1 MRKNSFITLAA
12 VFCCFALA
20 FPARADDSDIPPI
33 PGKFLELC
41 GGIPDTIEEVQEGLL
56 DSIHFDISQ
65 LKTIY
70 EQCDF
75 QNMFE
80 EMKETGSCTIPVMG
94 EEWFGDFQYIDENEE
109 FQYMSLE
116 FDQSEDQIMITR
128 TEVFDFDKYLSW
140 GLNLHCNIED
150 NLLGIDVM
158 NYHNDED
165 GSDVLKPDV
174 NISYDLANAPG
185 SASICEVRYLGNEK
199 YEVNLSEQTMSSM
212 QFWIGVYDENG
223 KLEKRDYSFF

>member
-1 MRKNSFITLAA
+1 
-12 VFCCFALA
+12 
-20 FPARADDSDIPPI
+20 
-33 PGKFLELC
+33 
-41 GGIPDTIEEVQEGLL
+41 
-56 DSIHFDISQ
+56 
-65 LKTIY
+65 
-70 EQCDF
+70 
-75 QNMFE
+75 
-80 EMKETGSCTIPVMG
+80 
-94 EEWFGDFQYIDENEE
+94 
-109 FQYMSLE
+109 MSLE

-199 YEVNLSEQTMSSM
+199 YEVHLSEQTMSSM